1 MGCASR
7 DGRRRDEEMLSPPLA
22 RTWRFVKGIGTAAAE
37 AGGRAK
43 SRELGRSGL
52 QEVAGLLKKSNFL
65 AAEVGRPWK
74 ETWHWG
80 PDSEAR

>member
-52 QEVAGLLKKSNFL
+52 QEVAGLLKKSIEQEATSWQRRL
-65 AAEVGRPWK
+65 G
-74 ETWHWG
+74 HWG